1 MEEEEK
7 EKIIILDDEV
17 KTPPVILGKKELP
30 GNYKLGFMNPAL
42 NGATVEY
49 HKSKSGTWK
58 AENYIVGQRT
68 TNDKQFCEPVDP
80 LDLHN
85 TAEIRK
91 YITAVEIYTDKA
103 ERNNLNYEA
112 KNRTIKYV
120 ICFLLGSASVFWAL
134 YAGMINF
141 NITP

>member
-1 MEEEEK
+1 MEEEKK
-7 EKIIILDDEV
+7 EEEIIILDDEV

-30 GNYKLGFMNPAL
+30 GFMNPAL
-42 NGATVEY
+42 IGATVEY

-58 AENYIVGQRT
+58 KENYIVGQRT
-68 TNDKQFCEPVDP
+68 TNDKEFCEPVDP

-91 YITAVEIYTDKA
+91 YITAVETYTDKA

-134 YAGMINF
+134 YAGMINL